1 MTSPAEA
8 RSATWWLP
16 EFRTHLATERGL
28 SEHTCRAYLADVS
41 ALASFLHGDRPSAH
55 PGHTDGPGMM
65 DTPGDVTLADLRAW
79 LATLARSGSR
89 ATVARRAAAIRT
101 YFAWAT
107 RTGRVSVNPA
117 LRLVA
122 PRRHASL
129 PAVLRAE
136 DAAALMDVAGVAADD
151 GDPITA
157 RDRACLELL
166 YATGIR
172 VSELV
177 GCDLDDIDLDRQVVR
192 VLGKGGKERIVPF
205 GAPAAQALAEW
216 AQVRVQLVTPISGPA
231 LFLGRRGRRADARQI
246 RAAVHRLL
254 AHVPD
259 APDLGPHGLRHS
271 AATHLLEGGADLRVV
286 QELLGHAS
294 LTTTQLYT
302 HVSPERLRRSYEQA
316 HPRA

>member
-1 MTSPAEA
+1 MTSVDGVLD
-8 RSATWWLP
+8 SAWWLSD
-16 EFRTHLATERGL
+16 FRTHLASERGL
-28 SEHTCRAYLADVS
+28 SAHTCRAYGSDVA
-41 ALASFLHGDRPSAH
+41 ALASYLGGARDVR
-55 PGHTDGPGMM
+55 
-65 DTPGDVTLADLRAW
+65 TPAETGLADLRAW
-79 LATLARSGSR
+79 LATLSRTGSR
-89 ATVARRAAAIRT
+89 ATVARRAAAVRT
-101 YFAWAT
+101 YFGWAA
-107 RTGRVSVNPA
+107 RTGRVSTDPA

-122 PRRHASL
+122 PRRHATL
-129 PAVLRAE
+129 PAVLRADE
-136 DAAALMDVAGVAADD
+136 ATALIDAAGAAADD
-151 GDPITA
+151 GDPLAA
-157 RDRACLELL
+157 RDCACLELL

-177 GCDLDDIDLDRQVVR
+177 GCDVDDVDLDRQVVR
-192 VLGKGGKERIVPF
+192 VLGKGGKERVVPF
-205 GAPAAQALAEW
+205 GAPAARAVTGWLAVRPALS
-216 AQVRVQLVTPISGPA
+216 TSDSGHA

-254 AHVPD
+254 SQVPN

-271 AATHLLEGGADLRVV
+271 AATHLLDGGADLRVV

>member
-1 MTSPAEA
+1 MTSVDGVLD
-8 RSATWWLP
+8 SAWWLSD
-16 EFRTHLATERGL
+16 FRTHLASERGL
-28 SEHTCRAYLADVS
+28 SAHTCRAYGSDVA
-41 ALASFLHGDRPSAH
+41 ALASFLGGACDVR
-55 PGHTDGPGMM
+55 
-65 DTPGDVTLADLRAW
+65 TPAETGLADLRAW
-79 LATLARSGSR
+79 LATLSRTGSR
-89 ATVARRAAAIRT
+89 ATVARRAAAVRT
-101 YFAWAT
+101 YFGWAA
-107 RTGRVSVNPA
+107 RTGRVSTDPA

-122 PRRHASL
+122 PRRHATL
-129 PAVLRAE
+129 PAVLRADE
-136 DAAALMDVAGVAADD
+136 ATALIDAAGAAADD
-151 GDPITA
+151 GDPLAA
-157 RDRACLELL
+157 RDCACLELL

-177 GCDLDDIDLDRQVVR
+177 GCDVDDVDLDRQVVR
-192 VLGKGGKERIVPF
+192 VLGKGGKERVVPF
-205 GAPAAQALAEW
+205 GAPAARAVTGWLAVRPALS
-216 AQVRVQLVTPISGPA
+216 TSDSGHA

-254 AHVPD
+254 SQVPN

-271 AATHLLEGGADLRVV
+271 AATHLLDGGADLRVV